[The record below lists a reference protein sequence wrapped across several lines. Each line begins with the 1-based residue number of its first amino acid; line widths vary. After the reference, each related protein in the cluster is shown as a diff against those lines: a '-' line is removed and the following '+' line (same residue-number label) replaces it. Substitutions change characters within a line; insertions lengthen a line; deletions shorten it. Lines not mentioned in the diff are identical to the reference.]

1 MNTAS
6 QSFGR
11 RLQSGRERLGISLEA
26 IAASTKISRSLLAD
40 LERGDVSKW
49 PGGIY
54 RRAFV
59 REYAAIIGLSGDA
72 VVAELLE
79 LFPEEET
86 PAAARP
92 VGTEPS
98 TDLRLT
104 LAVDRNQALI
114 LTTRRLT
121 VATFELCAVLG
132 LGWLVTTL
140 TQSEFWTVC
149 GAIALTYYP
158 VAAACSTRVPAFRW
172 PAVKALFA
180 LSARRHDV
188 PSSWSCVERLSRAPT
203 SAQRDALRDRMIPRR
218 DVGTGSSPTWSVDPI
233 NRPGFRSS
241 SLRTRWPEID
251 TTRPVRFTTGGS
263 AEGSATSDQHG

>member
-11 RLQSGRERLGISLEA
+11 RLREERERLGISLDA

-40 LERGDVSKW
+40 LERGDASKW

-59 REYAAIIGLSGDA
+59 REYAAIIGLPAEA
-72 VVAELLE
+72 VVAEFLE
-79 LFPEEET
+79 LFPEEGT
-86 PAAARP
+86 PAAPRP
-92 VGTEPS
+92 LGTEPS

-104 LAVDRNQALI
+104 LAADQNQALI
-114 LTTRRLT
+114 VTARRLT
-121 VATFELCAVLG
+121 VATVELCAVLG

-172 PAVKALFA
+172 PAVKALFP
-180 LSARRHDV
+180 LSGRRYEV
-188 PSSWSCVERLSRAPT
+188 PSSGELIQLVLRRAPVQST
-203 SAQRDALRDRMIPRR
+203 DE
-218 DVGTGSSPTWSVDPI
+218 
-233 NRPGFRSS
+233 
-241 SLRTRWPEID
+241 RT
-251 TTRPVRFTTGGS
+251 
-263 AEGSATSDQHG
+263 A

>member
-1 MNTAS
+1 
-6 QSFGR
+6 
-11 RLQSGRERLGISLEA
+11 LGRERLGISLEA

-40 LERGDVSKW
+40 LERGDASKW

-59 REYAAIIGLSGDA
+59 REYAAIIGLPAEA
-72 VVAELLE
+72 VVAEFLE
-79 LFPEEET
+79 LCPEEGT

-92 VGTEPS
+92 LGTEPS

-104 LAVDRNQALI
+104 LAADQNQALI
-114 LTTRRLT
+114 VTARRLT
-121 VATFELCAVLG
+121 VATVELCAVLG

-172 PAVKALFA
+172 PAVKALFT
-180 LSARRHDV
+180 LSGRRYEV
-188 PSSWSCVERLSRAPT
+188 PSSGELIQLVLRRAPVQST
-203 SAQRDALRDRMIPRR
+203 DE
-218 DVGTGSSPTWSVDPI
+218 
-233 NRPGFRSS
+233 
-241 SLRTRWPEID
+241 RT
-251 TTRPVRFTTGGS
+251 
-263 AEGSATSDQHG
+263 A

>member
-114 LTTRRLT
+114 VTTRRLT

-158 VAAACSTRVPAFRW
+158 VAAACSTRVPTCR
-172 PAVKALFA
+172 PAV
-180 LSARRHDV
+180 SG
-188 PSSWSCVERLSRAPT
+188 SSWSCVERLSRAPT